1 MPQGISAVPQEDQGI
16 YQWNATITGLAGT
29 EWEGGLLQL
38 SLIFNEEYNT
48 KPPGIHFVTIPF
60 HPNVDPNDGSTMI
73 HLLRDDWSEECTVG
87 AILLALQASIALH
100 AIFMMQ
106 STC

>member
-1 MPQGISAVPQEDQGI
+1 MEIFIYLFFSFIYSISNMLFDT
-16 YQWNATITGLAGT
+16 YYLLA
-29 EWEGGLLQL
+29 
-38 SLIFNEEYNT
+38 
-48 KPPGIHFVTIPF
+48 
-60 HPNVDPNDGSTMI
+60 VDPNDGSTMI

>member
-1 MPQGISAVPQEDQGI
+1 MLFDT
-16 YQWNATITGLAGT
+16 YYLLA
-29 EWEGGLLQL
+29 
-38 SLIFNEEYNT
+38 
-48 KPPGIHFVTIPF
+48 
-60 HPNVDPNDGSTMI
+60 VDPNDGSTMI

-106 STC
+106 STMLRGHSISLSYVLYKYSNIRHVPMMLRNHV

>member
-1 MPQGISAVPQEDQGI
+1 MYKIRIMEIFIYLFFSFIYSISNMLFDT
-16 YQWNATITGLAGT
+16 YYLLA
-29 EWEGGLLQL
+29 
-38 SLIFNEEYNT
+38 
-48 KPPGIHFVTIPF
+48 
-60 HPNVDPNDGSTMI
+60 VDPNDGSTMI